1 MENKRRF
8 EYITDAKTAAVILV
22 VLLHSMLFFA
32 TEDYYSE
39 RASYSSGIVEYLC
52 NILNSTLVSSL
63 VCCSGFLFAHSVL
76 TKGKTAGALVK
87 SRTTRLLLRY
97 YLYGAIWLVP
107 LYTLFDISCW
117 GREYGASLLESYKS
131 MALGVFSDHLWFL
144 LMLYWVSLVFILMIP
159 LLRKDHIVI
168 VGLISLGLA
177 VIIELFCTFEYFK
190 ISQISTY
197 LPCFFIGVCFYR
209 FRDKIEGI
217 PTKVLWVLTGFFF
230 VTTLFYQRFADV
242 HFSLYWLFK
251 ACGAVFMVFLFM
263 AFDRIP
269 ALTKARDVSVISF
282 ARKNSLTLY
291 LLNCPFI
298 YIFFRLFEP
307 IVGENIIICILA
319 NFVLSM
325 ISLLLMAWLIELCKT
340 KMQRVMKHEQTC

>member
-22 VLLHSMLFFA
+22 VLLHCMLFFA
-32 TEDYYSE
+32 TEDYYTE
-39 RASYSSGIVEYLC
+39 RAPYSSGTVEYLS
-52 NILNSTLVSSL
+52 NILNSSLVSSL

-76 TKGKTAGALVK
+76 AKGRTAGALVK
-87 SRTTRLLLRY
+87 SRTKRLLLRY
-97 YLYGAIWLVP
+97 YLYGALWLVP

-117 GREYGASLLESYKS
+117 GREYGATWLESYKS
-131 MALGVFSDHLWFL
+131 MALGVFSDHLWYL
-144 LMLYWVSLVFILMIP
+144 LMLYWVSLIFILMIP
-159 LLRKDHIVI
+159 LIRKDLLAV
-168 VGLISLGLA
+168 VGLVAVGLA

-190 ISQISTY
+190 IGQISTY

-217 PTKVLWVLTGFFF
+217 PTPVLWVLTGCFF
-230 VTTLFYQRFADV
+230 VTTLFYQRVADI

-251 ACGAVFMVFLFM
+251 AFGAVFMVLLFM
-263 AFDRIP
+263 GLDRIP
-269 ALTKARDVSVISF
+269 ALAKARKVKVISF
-282 ARKNSLTLY
+282 ARQNSLTLY

-298 YIFFRLFEP
+298 YIYFRLLAPLTED
-307 IVGENIIICILA
+307 NIIICVLA

-325 ISLLLMAWLIELCKT
+325 MSLLIMAWLIQLCKT
-340 KMQRVMKHEQTC
+340 RVLRVIKHEQT